1 MEQGD
6 LINLLE
12 NLLGP
17 AAAGVAA
24 PRQARAYHDDES
36 PESYLDSD
44 DNQGMAGALHPS
56 MTGLLTVMPIGIA
69 IVEISSLYV
78 VRLNK
83 MLLRM
88 LGVKKPT
95 ESMQGRPL
103 YEIAPA
109 LGAPD
114 LISALNQVAVTG
126 IVASAILTDGGI
138 SSTGE
143 QIYRRWTISPLR
155 EGSRLFETL
164 LVTVLDVTE
173 QVVTRRRME
182 EAVAAAQEQARRLQE
197 HSNFMQERIRQ
208 VEGQAT
214 ARLQQAINQHEQ
226 RVRAA
231 AEQTEQSLDQLR
243 QLEQQLRLTPDQKRA
258 LESAVL
264 LANDGARAQLE
275 QSQRELEQARQ
286 EIERLRRDESSG
298 SRHAGGPS
306 ADSSALAAVVRDLTA
321 DPTPAFDRAA
331 RTIAEALGDTC
342 GVFLANGEGRLA
354 PAVFY
359 HPDPQIASQFTS
371 FYTQHPLQP
380 GEGLVGQVVRQG
392 IGAARESVSAAEMSH
407 ILPGLGEGA
416 QALGVISAVCAPLRG
431 AIEPFGALLVL
442 SAHRANGGSDRV
454 MDETTLG
461 ALNLFAAAIALA
473 AHNARLTQEISASD
487 AQREAVFAG
496 MTDGVAIYDRL
507 GRLRHVN
514 AVAEKLLTPPPGS
527 SGAARPMLQG
537 FLDEHGGQLSGANL
551 PWMRSL
557 RGEGSQGAVERVIA
571 SWENGAQ
578 RPLLLKALPAR
589 DASGAVAHAVVILRA
604 DQSQRPTGANDASH
618 GAPAQPASAS
628 YPDASKGRPNQ
639 PASGTS
645 DARAICERVARAYG
659 SAKQRRIDVRLPHR
673 VVLLAASEADVE
685 RAVASLIE
693 AAGVAF
699 PTNAPLQM
707 SLVVEQAET
716 ATSRPRR
723 YSAGPAPEQGGPGPN
738 GYVATIQ
745 LTGVQ
750 SGATIPAAAPYLEQT
765 RLRASAFGG
774 TAWVHDEGGR
784 ETLFLLR
791 APLATV

>member
-24 PRQARAYHDDES
+24 PRQARAYHDDEA
-36 PESYLDSD
+36 PESYFDSD
-44 DNQGMAGALHPS
+44 DDQSIPGALHPS
-56 MTGLLTVMPIGIA
+56 MTGLLSAVMPIGIV
-69 IVEISSLYV
+69 IVETASLSV
-78 VRLNK
+78 VRVNK

-88 LGVKKPT
+88 LGVKELV

-103 YEIAPA
+103 DAIAPA

-114 LISALNQVAVTG
+114 LIAALNQVAVTG
-126 IVASAILTDGGI
+126 VVSSAILTDGSV

-155 EGSRLFETL
+155 QGSRSYETL

-173 QVVTRRRME
+173 QVMTRRRME
-182 EAVAAAQEQARRLQE
+182 EAVAAAQEQSRRLQE
-197 HSNFMQERIRQ
+197 HSSFMQERIRQ
-208 VEGQAT
+208 VEGQAA
-214 ARLQQAINQHEQ
+214 ARLQQAINQHED

-231 AEQTEQSLDQLR
+231 AAQTGQSLDQLR

-286 EIERLRRDESSG
+286 EIERLRRDEGSSTRG
-298 SRHAGGPS
+298 QS
-306 ADSSALAAVVRDLTA
+306 ADASALAAVVRDLTT

-331 RTIAEALGDTC
+331 RTVAEALGDTC
-342 GVFLANGEGRLA
+342 GVFLANGEGRLEPVA
-354 PAVFY
+354 FY
-359 HPDPQIASQFTS
+359 HPEPQIASQFIT

-380 GEGLVGQVVRQG
+380 GEGLVGQALRQG

-431 AIEPFGALLVL
+431 TLEPFGALLVL
-442 SAHRANGGSDRV
+442 STRRANGGSDRV

-473 AHNARLTQEISASD
+473 AQNARLTHEISASD

-496 MTDGVAIYDRL
+496 MTDGVAVYDRL

-514 AVAEKLLTPPPGS
+514 AVAEKLLTPPPGA

-537 FLDEHGGQLSGANL
+537 FLDERGGQLSGANL
-551 PWMRSL
+551 PWMRVL

-589 DASGAVAHAVVILRA
+589 DASGAVSHAVVILRA
-604 DQSQRPTGANDASH
+604 DQSQPASGANDVSR
-618 GAPAQPASAS
+618 GAPEQPASAS
-628 YPDASKGRPNQ
+628 YPDALKGRPNQ
-639 PASGTS
+639 PASGAS

-659 SAKQRRIDVRLPHR
+659 SAKKRRIDVRLPQR
-673 VVLLAASEADVE
+673 AVMLAASEVDVE

-699 PTNAPLQM
+699 PANAPLQM
-707 SLVVEQAET
+707 SLVVEPAET

-723 YSAGPAPEQGGPGPN
+723 YSAGPAPEEGGPGPN
-738 GYVATIQ
+738 RFVATIQ
-745 LTGVQ
+745 LTGAQ
-750 SGATIPAAAPYLEQT
+750 PGATIPAAAPYLEQT

-774 TAWVHDEGGR
+774 TAWVHEERGH

-791 APLATV
+791 APLAAI

>member
-1 MEQGD
+1 MEMEQGD

-24 PRQARAYHDDES
+24 PHQASAYHDDEA
-36 PESYLDSD
+36 PESYFDA
-44 DNQGMAGALHPS
+44 DNDQNLSGAPHPS
-56 MTGLLTVMPIGIA
+56 MTGLLSAVMPIGIV
-69 IVEISSLYV
+69 IVESSSGTV
-78 VRLNK
+78 VRVNK

-88 LGVKKPT
+88 LGVKAPV

-103 YEIAPA
+103 DAIAPA

-114 LISALNQVAVTG
+114 LIAALNQVAVTG
-126 IVASAILTDGGI
+126 IVSSAILSDGSV

-155 EGSRLFETL
+155 QGSRSYETL

-197 HSNFMQERIRQ
+197 HSSFMQERIRQ
-208 VEGQAT
+208 VEGQAA
-214 ARLQQAINQHEQ
+214 ARLQQAINQHED

-231 AEQTEQSLDQLR
+231 AAQTGQSLDQLR
-243 QLEQQLRLTPDQKRA
+243 QLEQQLRLTPDQKQA

-275 QSQRELEQARQ
+275 QSQRELEEARR
-286 EIERLRRDESSG
+286 EIERLRRDEGPGARNS
-298 SRHAGGPS
+298 GGPS
-306 ADSSALAAVVRDLTA
+306 TIAGALAAVVRDLTA

-331 RTIAEALGDTC
+331 RTIAEAMGDTC
-342 GVFLANGEGRLA
+342 GVFLANEEGWLA
-354 PAVFY
+354 PAAFY
-359 HPDPQIASQFTS
+359 HPEPQIASQFTS

-380 GEGLVGQVVRQG
+380 GEGLVGQAVRQG
-392 IGAARESVSAAEMSH
+392 IGVARESVSAAEMTH
-407 ILPGLGEGA
+407 ILPGLVEGA

-431 AIEPFGALLVL
+431 TLEPFGALLVL
-442 SAHRANGGSDRV
+442 STRRANGGSDRV

-473 AHNARLTQEISASD
+473 AQNARSAKEISASD

-496 MTDGVAIYDRL
+496 MTDGVAVYDRL

-514 AVAEKLLTPPPGS
+514 AVAEKLLTPPPGAT
-527 SGAARPMLQG
+527 GAARPMLQG
-537 FLDEHGGQLSGANL
+537 FLDERGSQLSGANL
-551 PWMRSL
+551 PWMRVL
-557 RGEGSQGAVERVIA
+557 RGEGSQGAVERVIV

-589 DASGAVAHAVVILRA
+589 DASGAISHAVVILHA
-604 DQSQRPTGANDASH
+604 DQSQPASGANDASH
-618 GAPAQPASAS
+618 GATAQPASGA
-628 YPDASKGRPNQ
+628 
-639 PASGTS
+639 S

-659 SAKQRRIDVRLPHR
+659 SAKKRRIDVRLPQR
-673 VVLLAASEADVE
+673 AVMLAASEADIE

-699 PTNAPLQM
+699 PINAPLQM
-707 SLVVEQAET
+707 SLVIEPAET

-723 YSAGPAPEQGGPGPN
+723 YSAGPVPEHGEPGLN
-738 GYVATIQ
+738 RYVATIQ
-745 LTGVQ
+745 LTGAQ
-750 SGATIPAAAPYLEQT
+750 PGATIPAAAPYLEQT
-765 RLRASAFGG
+765 RIRASAFGG
-774 TAWVHDEGGR
+774 TAWVHDDGGR

-791 APLATV
+791 APLASV